1 MKNVKT
7 MLKIFMDDKQLSAWL
22 KELLRSRDPE
32 FCPVEKACLHAAEG
46 MGGLETLLDLRHRQL
61 VSDLRFAIWQG
72 FKLNLENFRS
82 PLGAAALKLDYS
94 QLLQEHIM
102 FSLPSH
108 SVVQKELDLLTGAMT
123 AEQREAMEPV
133 EAYFAYL
140 ETVGLKVAHYLG
152 FRMGDVLY
160 PMVEPGY
167 VADPAATQRCR
178 WDLEQYIGFTLE

>member
-61 VSDLRFAIWQG
+61 VSDLRFSIWQG

-82 PLGAAALKLDYS
+82 PLGAAALKLDYT
-94 QLLQEHIM
+94 LLPM
-102 FSLPSH
+102 DGKYNMN
-108 SVVQKELDLLTGAMT
+108 VA
-123 AEQREAMEPV
+123 EAMECAALIGAKHNIPIHMAPGADFD
-133 EAYFAYL
+133 EAIAQSYQPQGQL
-140 ETVGLKVAHYLG
+140 IVRPSEEIEL
-152 FRMGDVLY
+152 
-160 PMVEPGY
+160 
-167 VADPAATQRCR
+167 
-178 WDLEQYIGFTLE
+178 